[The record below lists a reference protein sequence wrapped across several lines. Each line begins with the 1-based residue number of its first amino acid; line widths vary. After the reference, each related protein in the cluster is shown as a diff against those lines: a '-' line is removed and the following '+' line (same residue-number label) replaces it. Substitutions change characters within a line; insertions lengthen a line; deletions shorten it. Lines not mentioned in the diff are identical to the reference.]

1 VRRQALVN
9 RLRTAGCAVDTN
21 SSDWLSA
28 GDFTPPPSPGGGLPL
43 GRRVPPTHRRGAS
56 VSAAWHTQG
65 GNTFDLL
72 KVTNNGA
79 VPIFDVSIEVPPELV
94 QHVQLQLEAPLP
106 KLPPGGTMT
115 VYAWTTNKSMG
126 SQGPAQFELTVTGR
140 LDDGQPFQ
148 QEIFLDTVG

>member
-1 VRRQALVN
+1 M
-9 RLRTAGCAVDTN
+9 
-21 SSDWLSA
+21 
-28 GDFTPPPSPGGGLPL
+28 
-43 GRRVPPTHRRGAS
+43 
-56 VSAAWHTQG
+56 
-65 GNTFDLL
+65 